1 MEEHLGDCHDF
12 TVKIYQNL
20 GELLLLMGRKE
31 EALGLL
37 EKAAK
42 GLEVLRGRNSVAA
55 CKTREWVRIVRNVD
69 REE

>member
-1 MEEHLGDCHDF
+1 MPLKSALRDMEEHLGESHDY

-31 EALGLL
+31 DALGLL

-42 GLEVLRGRNSVAA
+42 GLEVLRG
-55 CKTREWVRIVRNVD
+55 
-69 REE
+69 